1 MRSGLWETSYVSQ
14 QCIFLLLSKLDA
26 LRFLPEMGV
35 WILLLWGLYV
45 QSCRLDWPLAHLAFR
60 PCIVQMLLVAVSQDS
75 TRSGH
80 KAAGYRT
87 LGSLKASAGSL
98 VAETRS

>member
-1 MRSGLWETSYVSQ
+1 MSQ

-26 LRFLPEMGV
+26 LGFLPEMGV